1 MNKRLCFLLR
11 VDLLLIHM
19 PKKDLIFIAV
29 YLARAYPLSFVHLN
43 LDQALWNFLILE
55 IIIAVL

>member
-1 MNKRLCFLLR
+1 MLR